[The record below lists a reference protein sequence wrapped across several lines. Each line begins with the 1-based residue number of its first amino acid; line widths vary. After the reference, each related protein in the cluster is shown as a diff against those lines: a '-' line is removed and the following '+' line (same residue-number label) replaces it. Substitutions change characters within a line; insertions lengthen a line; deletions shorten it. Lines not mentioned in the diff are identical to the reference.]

1 MLSWFKKKKNF
12 NNLKYEDISNAKIT
26 LSEKEEIIESQIASY
41 KEEVQKYMELGRKEK
56 DYTYRMVYAKKIQ
69 YLNEEIATDY
79 NRIMYLIY
87 NMKLLN
93 KLKIAIEDNDF
104 ISNVNGIEL
113 NKLLQDQ
120 KGLAQFLNKTL
131 NRKIKSEEVLTNAD
145 DIFEEVKSNY
155 EENDQIYGF
164 GKGNEVDQIMA
175 QFEVG
180 NDLDTNVYVNES
192 KEVNNV

>member
-1 MLSWFKKKKNF
+1 MFSWFKKKKKF

-56 DYTYRMVYAKKIQ
+56 DYNYRIVYAKKIQ

-79 NRIMYLIY
+79 KRIMYIIY

-93 KLKIAIEDNDF
+93 NLKIAIEDNDF
-104 ISNVNGIEL
+104 ISNINGIEL
-113 NKLLQDQ
+113 NELLKDQ

-131 NRKIKSEEVLTNAD
+131 NRKIKCEEVLTNAD

-155 EENDQIYGF
+155 EENDQIYGL
-164 GKGNEVDQIMA
+164 GKSNDVDQIMA
-175 QFEVG
+175 QFEIG
-180 NDLDTNVYVNES
+180 NDLDANRYVES
-192 KEVNNV
+192 KEANNV